1 MAEESVTVAERDGA
15 TAAAST
21 AESPDENRSDRF
33 HWQSYIS
40 VQEAGILIIF
50 LLWCAFL
57 SIATDTFL
65 TTNNVFNML
74 RSFSWIAI
82 AAFGET
88 LIVLTAGIDLSV
100 GSNMALSG
108 LATALLLTAGVP
120 VPLAVLGGI
129 FAGILVGFLN
139 GGLVTRFRIPPFIA
153 TLGMMSIARGV
164 TYGATNGW
172 PVRGLPESFRFL
184 GQGDIPIGPWDVPIP
199 VIVMLVLAVLTSLY
213 LGRTVSGRHIYA
225 VGGNE
230 EATRVT
236 GINTQRLKLFVY
248 VAGGLFAAIG
258 GILMTARLG
267 VAAPTAATGYELDII
282 AAVVIGGVSLFGGE
296 GTILGVLVGAALMQT
311 IRTGLNLL
319 GFPAYWQ
326 PAAIGGVII
335 LAIVFDQWRKERS
348 AEY

>member
-1 MAEESVTVAERDGA
+1 MEDE
-15 TAAAST
+15 TAAVSG
-21 AESPDENRSDRF
+21 SRNSSSGF

-40 VQEAGILIIF
+40 VQETGILLIF

-57 SIATDTFL
+57 TIATDTFL
-65 TTNNVFNML
+65 TTTNVFNML

-88 LIVLTAGIDLSV
+88 LVVLTAGIDLSV
-100 GSNMALSG
+100 GSTMALSG
-108 LATALLLTAGVP
+108 LGAALLLTWGVP

-129 FAGILVGFLN
+129 LVGSLVGLSN
-139 GGLVTRFRIPPFIA
+139 GALITRFRIPPFIA
-153 TLGMMSIARGV
+153 TLGMMSIARGIAF
-164 TYGATNGW
+164 GATNGW
-172 PVRGLPESFRFL
+172 PVRGLPKSFNNL

-199 VIVMLVLAVLTSLY
+199 VIVMLVLAVLTSLF
-213 LGRTVSGRHIYA
+213 LSRTVRGRHIYA

-230 EATRVT
+230 EATRVS

-248 VAGGLFAAIG
+248 VACGVFAAIG

-267 VAAPTAATGYELDII
+267 VAAPTAATSYELDII

-296 GTILGVLVGAALMQT
+296 GTILGVLLGAALMQT

-326 PAAIGGVII
+326 PAAIGAVII
-335 LAIVFDQWRKERS
+335 LAIIFDQWRKKRS
-348 AEY
+348 APA